1 MNRAAKAPR
10 RAEGNRSFLRPKTS
24 LCGPEAPFR
33 FVLNRLP
40 GRLSGR
46 LPSIRRCFA
55 PDFFLHPVPYA
66 SVRPDSPCSP
76 CSVRSSGFGPLR
88 SRLVCLPEVRLR
100 LVSFAPSR
108 LIPDCAPF
116 RSPCLQPVYGF
127 FRPVCRISLLPRSVC
142 GLPRAS
148 RLIASRSVPSPL
160 SRPVS
165 FALPCLA
172 LVRFFSPVRS
182 SCKKVSKKLESR
194 KNSIYL

>member
-40 GRLSGR
+40 GRLPGR

-66 SVRPDSPCSP
+66 SVRPDSARFDRAWFACLRSVCGLFRSPCSS

-88 SRLVCLPEVRLR
+88 SCLVCLLEVRLR
-100 LVSFAPSR
+100 LV
-108 LIPDCAPF
+108 LC
-116 RSPCLQPVYGF
+116 
-127 FRPVCRISLLPRSVC
+127 
-142 GLPRAS
+142 
-148 RLIASRSVPSPL
+148 VPSPL

-182 SCKKVSKKLESR
+182 SCKKASKKLESR

>member
-1 MNRAAKAPR
+1 MPRKHPAAPK
-10 RAEGNRSFLRPKTS
+10 GNRSFLRPKTS

-55 PDFFLHPVPYA
+55 PDFFFASGPV
-66 SVRPDSPCSP
+66 C
-76 CSVRSSGFGPLR
+76 VRSSGFAPLR
-88 SRLVCLPEVRLR
+88 SHLVCLPEVRLR
-100 LVSFAPSR
+100 PVSFAPSR

-182 SCKKVSKKLESR
+182 SCKKASKKLESR